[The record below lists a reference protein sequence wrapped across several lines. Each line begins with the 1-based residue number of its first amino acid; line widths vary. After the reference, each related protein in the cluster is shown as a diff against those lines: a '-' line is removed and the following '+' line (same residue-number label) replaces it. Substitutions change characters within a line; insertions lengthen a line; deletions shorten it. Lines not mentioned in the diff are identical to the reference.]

1 MEVLGGLLGTFACIP
16 DRQDK
21 TRHDGDMLNYRKL
34 AFANE
39 LQFEMGNC
47 FLDRLAYNQAIECI
61 LKTNMYEFPKS
72 KKINDQYFGNPNISG
87 MLPLEKAIEIRP
99 SIPKSR
105 VKPKKRILG
114 LHDNRKPTKNANSYL
129 ICSENPFLAYQF
141 GKSNVR
147 QLVK

>member
-47 FLDRLAYNQAIECI
+47 FLERLAYNQAIECI
-61 LKTNMYEFPKS
+61 LKTNMYEFPNS
-72 KKINDQYFGNPNISG
+72 KKIHDQYFGNPKYFRDAS
-87 MLPLEKAIEIRP
+87 IR
-99 SIPKSR
+99 
-105 VKPKKRILG
+105 
-114 LHDNRKPTKNANSYL
+114 
-129 ICSENPFLAYQF
+129 
-141 GKSNVR
+141 KSNR
-147 QLVK
+147 NTTFNSQK

>member
-1 MEVLGGLLGTFACIP
+1 
-16 DRQDK
+16 
-21 TRHDGDMLNYRKL
+21 MLNYRKL

-114 LHDNRKPTKNANSYL
+114 LHDNRKPT
-129 ICSENPFLAYQF
+129 ENDF
-141 GKSNVR
+141 GNC
-147 QLVK
+147 Q

>member
-114 LHDNRKPTKNANSYL
+114 LHDNRKPT
-129 ICSENPFLAYQF
+129 ENDF
-141 GKSNVR
+141 GNC
-147 QLVK
+147 Q

>member
-61 LKTNMYEFPKS
+61 FKNKYVRFS
-72 KKINDQYFGNPNISG
+72 KIWENNDQ
-87 MLPLEKAIEIRP
+87 
-99 SIPKSR
+99 
-105 VKPKKRILG
+105 
-114 LHDNRKPTKNANSYL
+114 
-129 ICSENPFLAYQF
+129 
-141 GKSNVR
+141 
-147 QLVK
+147 

>member
-105 VKPKKRILG
+105 VKSV
-114 LHDNRKPTKNANSYL
+114 RK
-129 ICSENPFLAYQF
+129 
-141 GKSNVR
+141 
-147 QLVK
+147 

>member
-47 FLDRLAYNQAIECI
+47 FLDRLAYNQAKGQI
-61 LKTNMYEFPKS
+61 
-72 KKINDQYFGNPNISG
+72 ISEG
-87 MLPLEKAIEIRP
+87 FLV
-99 SIPKSR
+99 SSNS
-105 VKPKKRILG
+105 PKKQTNGFLFATMTNLFIRFLGRIQGHQKVLSK
-114 LHDNRKPTKNANSYL
+114 LSDL
-129 ICSENPFLAYQF
+129 
-141 GKSNVR
+141 
-147 QLVK
+147 